1 MVFPKL
7 DAEPVI
13 DSTIDDCWHGKYQSI
28 AALSETPSTRYGAI
42 DANVKAMTEEEFVA
56 QREYCRKMVEQGVLL
71 DD

>member
-28 AALSETPSTRYGAI
+28 AALSETPSTRYGPI
-42 DANVKAMTEEEFVA
+42 DANVKAMTEE
-56 QREYCRKMVEQGVLL
+56 
-71 DD
+71 